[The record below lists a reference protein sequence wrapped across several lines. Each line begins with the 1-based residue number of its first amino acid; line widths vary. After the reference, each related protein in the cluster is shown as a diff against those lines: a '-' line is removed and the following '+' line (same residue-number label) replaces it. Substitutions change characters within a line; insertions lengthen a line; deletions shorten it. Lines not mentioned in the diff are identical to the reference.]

1 MEMPSLG
8 RAPHDRRSQKPPGA
22 PLPTN
27 QRLELQRI
35 LDVLKERLYQCFE
48 LAHWEVTVAGD
59 LWSVGAQSAGFQVA
73 EAKKVAGH

>member
-1 MEMPSLG
+1 MPPLG

-35 LDVLKERLYQCFE
+35 PGALKERSYQYFE
-48 LAHWEVTVAGD
+48 LAHWEVAVAGD
-59 LWSVGAQSAGFQVA
+59 LWPVGAESAGFQEA
-73 EAKKVAGH
+73 EVKQMGGG